1 MTAFSPDESTQDSE
15 RERPMGLDIFSPFEI
30 GLERLM
36 EQMEEEHIRYSDFM
50 VFQARLAEN
59 IRCSRR
65 FGDTFER
72 QVERVGIIEQ
82 LNGLTVS
89 TLGVSFDELCSPE

>member
-1 MTAFSPDESTQDSE
+1 
-15 RERPMGLDIFSPFEI
+15 
-30 GLERLM
+30 
-36 EQMEEEHIRYSDFM
+36 M

-82 LNGLTVS
+82 LNGLTLS